1 MAPGGR
7 GVTVAGTSIP
17 VAIAG
22 FGTYAPEKILTN
34 QDLEQILD
42 TNDQWITE
50 RTGIK
55 ERRIVADDECTSTM
69 AIAAA
74 AAAMKDAG
82 LTPDDIDLLVMATTT
97 PDQMVPAASAF
108 VSDGLGL
115 RCGSFDI
122 NAACAGFAYGLVI
135 GSSMIATG
143 HRNVLV
149 VGAETIS
156 RFLNYEDRGT
166 AIIFGDG
173 AGAAVLTPST
183 SGAGLLGWDLG
194 CDGSAAH
201 LIEVPV
207 GGSRRPAS
215 PESVTGT
222 DHYLQMQGNEVFRKA
237 VRAVETSALAA
248 IENAG
253 ITPDRIDLFIPHQAN
268 VRIVEAVNQRIGIP
282 MEKTV
287 MNIAKYGNTSAAS
300 IPLAIG
306 DALADG
312 RINEGDLI
320 LLSGFGAGMT
330 WASAVI
336 RWGRS

>member
-1 MAPGGR
+1 VAPGGR

-22 FGTYAPEKILTN
+22 FGTYAPEKVLTN
-34 QDLEQILD
+34 QDLEKILD

-55 ERRIVADDECTSTM
+55 ERRIVAEDECTSTM

-115 RCGSFDI
+115 RCGSFDV

-156 RFLNYEDRGT
+156 R
-166 AIIFGDG
+166 
-173 AGAAVLTPST
+173 S
-183 SGAGLLGWDLG
+183 S
-194 CDGSAAH
+194 
-201 LIEVPV
+201 
-207 GGSRRPAS
+207 
-215 PESVTGT
+215 
-222 DHYLQMQGNEVFRKA
+222 
-237 VRAVETSALAA
+237 
-248 IENAG
+248 
-253 ITPDRIDLFIPHQAN
+253 
-268 VRIVEAVNQRIGIP
+268 
-282 MEKTV
+282 
-287 MNIAKYGNTSAAS
+287 
-300 IPLAIG
+300 
-306 DALADG
+306 
-312 RINEGDLI
+312 
-320 LLSGFGAGMT
+320 
-330 WASAVI
+330 
-336 RWGRS
+336 

>member
-1 MAPGGR
+1 MSGFANH
-7 GVTVAGTSIP
+7 VP

-22 FGTYAPEKILTN
+22 FGTYAPERRMTN
-34 QDLEQILD
+34 ADLEQILD

-55 ERRIVADDECTSTM
+55 ERRIVADDESTSTM

-74 AAAMKDAG
+74 AQAIKDAG
-82 LTPDDIDLLVMATTT
+82 LAPDDIDLLVMATTT
-97 PDQMVPAASAF
+97 PDQIVPAASAF

-115 RCGSFDI
+115 RCGSFDL
-122 NAACAGFAYGLVI
+122 NAACAGFAYSMVV

-156 RFLNYEDRGT
+156 RFVNYADRGT

-173 AGAAVLTPST
+173 AGAAVLAPSVN
-183 SGAGLLGWDLG
+183 GAGLLAWDLG

-207 GGSRRPAS
+207 GGSRRPAR
-215 PESVTGT
+215 PDNVTGG
-222 DHYLQMQGNEVFRKA
+222 DHFVQMQGNEVFRRA
-237 VRAVETSALAA
+237 VRAVVDSAGSTLERAGVAA
-248 IENAG
+248 G
-253 ITPDRIDLFIPHQAN
+253 DVDLFIPHQAN
-268 VRIVEAVNQRIGIP
+268 VRIVDAVCQRLGIP
-282 MEKTV
+282 AEKTV
-287 MNIAKYGNTSAAS
+287 VNIERFGNTSAAS

-306 DALADG
+306 DALAQG
-312 RINEGDLI
+312 RINDGDLV

-330 WASAVI
+330 WASALL

>member
-1 MAPGGR
+1 MS
-7 GVTVAGTSIP
+7 VS
-17 VAIAG
+17 VAITG
-22 FGTYAPEKILTN
+22 FGTYAPERALTN
-34 QDLEQILD
+34 ADLEQILD

-69 AIAAA
+69 AIAAGA
-74 AAAMKDAG
+74 QAIKDAG

-97 PDQMVPAASAF
+97 PDQLVPAASAF

-135 GSSMIATG
+135 GSSMVATG

-149 VGAETIS
+149 IGAETIS
-156 RFLNYEDRGT
+156 RFINYEDRGT

-173 AGAAVLTPST
+173 AGAAVLAPSA

-215 PESVTGT
+215 PENVSGT
-222 DHYLQMQGNEVFRKA
+222 DHFLHMQGNEVFRRA

-248 IENAG
+248 IERACV
-253 ITPDRIDLFIPHQAN
+253 TPDDIDLFIPHQAN
-268 VRIVEAVNQRIGIP
+268 VRIVEAVCQRIGVP
-282 MEKTV
+282 MDKTV
-287 MNIAKYGNTSAAS
+287 VNISKYGNTSAAS

-320 LLSGFGAGMT
+320 LLSGCGAGMT

>member
-1 MAPGGR
+1 M
-7 GVTVAGTSIP
+7 VP

-22 FGTYAPEKILTN
+22 FGTYAPEKVLTN
-34 QDLEQILD
+34 AELEEILD
-42 TNDQWITE
+42 TNDEWITE

-55 ERRIVADDECTSTM
+55 QRRIVANDECTSTM
-69 AIAAA
+69 AIEAAA
-74 AAAMKDAG
+74 DAIKDAG

-97 PDQMVPAASAF
+97 PDQLVPAASAF

-115 RCGSFDI
+115 SCGSFDL

-135 GSSMIATG
+135 GSSMISIG

-156 RFLNYEDRGT
+156 RFINYADRGT
-166 AIIFGDG
+166 AILFGDG
-173 AGAAVLTPST
+173 AGAAVLTRSN
-183 SGAGLLGWDLG
+183 GDAGLLGWDLG

-201 LIEVPV
+201 LIEIPV
-207 GGSRRPAS
+207 GGSRVPAN
-215 PESVTGT
+215 PETVAGT
-222 DHYLQMQGNEVFRKA
+222 DHQLHMQGNEVFRKA
-237 VRAVETSALAA
+237 VRAVESSALAA
-248 IENAG
+248 LANAG
-253 ITPDRIDLFIPHQAN
+253 VAAADIDLFVPHQAN

-282 MEKTV
+282 IERTV
-287 MNIAKYGNTSAAS
+287 VNISKYGNTSAAS

-306 DALADG
+306 DALAEG
-312 RINEGDLI
+312 RIRDGDLI

>member
-1 MAPGGR
+1 MSGY
-7 GVTVAGTSIP
+7 VP

-22 FGTYAPEKILTN
+22 FGTYAPEKVLTN
-34 QDLEQILD
+34 HDLEKILD
-42 TNDQWITE
+42 TNDAWITE

-55 ERRIVADDECTSTM
+55 QRHIVADDEATSTM
-69 AIAAA
+69 AIEAGATA
-74 AAAMKDAG
+74 IKDAG
-82 LTPDDIDLLVMATTT
+82 IAPDDIDLVVMATTT

-115 RCGSFDI
+115 TCGSFDI
-122 NAACAGFAYGLVI
+122 NAACAGFAYALVV

-149 VGAETIS
+149 IGAETIS

-183 SGAGLLGWDLG
+183 TGAGLLSWDLG

-215 PESVTGT
+215 PDSVTGT

-237 VRAVETSALAA
+237 VRAVETSALSAM
-248 IENAG
+248 EKAG
-253 ITPDRIDLFIPHQAN
+253 VTASDVDLFIPHQAN
-268 VRIVEAVNQRIGIP
+268 VRIIDAVCGRIGVP
-282 MEKTV
+282 MERTIV
-287 MNIAKYGNTSAAS
+287 NIDEYGNTSAAS

-306 DALADG
+306 DALAAG
-312 RINEGDLI
+312 RINDGDLI

>member
-1 MAPGGR
+1 MSATY
-7 GVTVAGTSIP
+7 VP

-22 FGTYAPEKILTN
+22 FGTYAPEKALSN
-34 QDLEQILD
+34 ADLEKILD
-42 TNDQWITE
+42 TNDAWITE

-55 ERRIVADDECTSTM
+55 ERRIVADDESTSTM

-74 AAAMKDAG
+74 ASAMKDAG

-115 RCGSFDI
+115 RCCSFDV
-122 NAACAGFAYGLVI
+122 NAACAGFAYALVV

-149 VGAETIS
+149 IGAETIS

-183 SGAGLLGWDLG
+183 SGAGILSWDLG

-207 GGSRRPAS
+207 GGSRRPAAAEAEVG
-215 PESVTGT
+215 P
-222 DHYLQMQGNEVFRKA
+222 DHYLQMAGNEVFRKA

-248 IENAG
+248 IEKAG
-253 ITPDRIDLFIPHQAN
+253 IAPSDIDLFIPHQAN
-268 VRIVEAVNQRIGIP
+268 VRIIEAVCTRIGVP
-282 MEKTV
+282 VEKTLI
-287 MNIAKYGNTSAAS
+287 NIAKYGNTSAAS

-306 DALADG
+306 DALAEG
-312 RINEGDLI
+312 RINDGDLV

-330 WASAVI
+330 WASSVI

>member
-1 MAPGGR
+1 MSG
-7 GVTVAGTSIP
+7 AGTNVP

-22 FGTYAPEKILTN
+22 FGTYAPERVMTN
-34 QDLEQILD
+34 ADFEKILD
-42 TNDQWITE
+42 TNDAWITE

-55 ERRIVADDECTSTM
+55 ERHFVADDECTSTM

-74 AAAMKDAG
+74 ADAIKDAG

-115 RCGSFDI
+115 RCGSFDV
-122 NAACAGFAYGLVI
+122 NAACAGFAYGLVV
-135 GSSMIATG
+135 GSSMISTG

-149 VGAETIS
+149 IGAETIS
-156 RFLNYEDRGT
+156 RFLNFEDRGT

-183 SGAGLLGWDLG
+183 DGAGLLGWDLG
-194 CDGSAAH
+194 CDGSAAR

-207 GGSRRPAS
+207 GGSRRPAA
-215 PESVTGT
+215 PDTVTGT

-237 VRAVETSALAA
+237 VRAVEQSALAA
-248 IENAG
+248 LGYAG
-253 ITPDRIDLFIPHQAN
+253 VEAGEVDLFIPHQAN
-268 VRIVEAVNQRIGIP
+268 VRIVEAVCQRIGVP
-282 MEKTV
+282 MDKTV
-287 MNIAKYGNTSAAS
+287 VNISKYGNTSAAS

-306 DALADG
+306 DALAEG
-312 RINEGDLI
+312 RINDGDLV

-330 WASAVI
+330 WASVVL